1 MQKNAILYL
10 RVSTDEQADKGYS
23 LQYQEERLTRYCA
36 LHDIF
41 IIAKFREDH
50 SAKTFDRPEFKRMMK
65 FCKKHHREVDILLF
79 ICVFRTIVY
88 HLSATKFTTH
98 SA

>member
-1 MQKNAILYL
+1 
-10 RVSTDEQADKGYS
+10 
-23 LQYQEERLTRYCA
+23 
-36 LHDIF
+36 
-41 IIAKFREDH
+41 
-50 SAKTFDRPEFKRMMK
+50 MMK